1 MESLREGV
9 MINQF
14 VQVTGATRDQAVSAL
29 SSSKWQL
36 QSALST
42 YLEESLPPPTKQQGS
57 SLSFMTP
64 ANTPA
69 TPPHFADTLSLFSTL
84 STSGANNIFSSSSA
98 VMKFS
103 GSKFTFSPRQ
113 SLSPRQTFSPPS
125 HPVSQ
130 AGQEEARHN
139 FLVPQLPA
147 IRTRHDSEV
156 QGGGRDHA
164 APGRGASCLSN
175 TCGMEGVGQARE
187 SQEGGWRNNNQEM
200 EEFEMEMDD

>member
-1 MESLREGV
+1 

-84 STSGANNIFSSSSA
+84 ST
-98 VMKFS
+98 S